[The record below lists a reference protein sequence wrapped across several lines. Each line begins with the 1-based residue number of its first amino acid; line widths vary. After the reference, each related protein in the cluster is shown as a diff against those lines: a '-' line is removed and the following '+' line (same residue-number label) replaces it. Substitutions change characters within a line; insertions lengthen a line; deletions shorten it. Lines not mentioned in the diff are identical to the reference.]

1 MSGGPRRWVLDHV
14 HPLLFAGL
22 SLRNRFSRR
31 SVLGSADVVVSL
43 ASFGPRLD
51 HCFQAVETIARGRV
65 RPRRLVLW
73 ISDLPDGDPIPATLR
88 RLERRGL
95 EVHWTDSRVSH
106 TKYFPYVMS
115 VDHHVLPLVTADD
128 DCYYSRDWLADLLSA
143 HRLHPDD
150 ICAHRCRTM
159 TFEGRGLAPYV
170 SWPLTRGVGPTPRH
184 FLTGVS
190 GVIYPPAFLEELK
203 RRGESYR
210 DHSPRSDDVWLN
222 YVATITGTPIRQL
235 RPVARD
241 FLGTWGSG
249 PGLFVAEH
257 SVTKDQILHQCY
269 GEDLIA
275 TLADATP

>member
-1 MSGGPRRWVLDHV
+1 MSGGPRRWVVGHL
-14 HPLLFAGL
+14 HPLLFTAL
-22 SLRNRFSRR
+22 SLRNRLSRQ
-31 SVLGSADVVVSL
+31 SVLGSADVIVSL
-43 ASFGPRLD
+43 ASFGSRLD
-51 HCFQAVETIARGRV
+51 YCFQAIETIARGRV

-73 ISDLPDGDPIPATLR
+73 ISDLPDEDSVPATLR

-95 EVHWTDSRVSH
+95 EIHRTASRISH
-106 TKYFPYVMS
+106 TKYFPYVVS

-128 DCYYSRDWLADLLSA
+128 DCYYSRGWLDDLLEA
-143 HRLHPDD
+143 HRQHPDE

-159 TFEGRGLAPYV
+159 TFVGQDLAPYV

-190 GVIYPPAFLEELK
+190 GVIYPLAFLEELK
-203 RRGESYR
+203 RRGEAYQE
-210 DHSPRSDDVWLN
+210 HSPRSDDVWLN
-222 YVATITGTPIRQL
+222 YVATVTQTPIRQL
-235 RPVARD
+235 RSEARD

-257 SVTKDQILHQCY
+257 SVTKDQILREAY
-269 GEDLIA
+269 GDDLIA